1 MAGLPASSG
10 ERGNDGDG
18 DAVTDDGVSLAIAT
32 RGPARVL
39 AGLARREALA
49 GLRVQ
54 GAALEDTRKG
64 TYDAAVQQQGTLLLT
79 LIAVRVFR
87 WDDI

>member
-1 MAGLPASSG
+1 M
-10 ERGNDGDG
+10 
-18 DAVTDDGVSLAIAT
+18 
-32 RGPARVL
+32 L

-54 GAALEDTRKG
+54 GAALEDIRKG